1 MKNDTITK
9 RDLDSIVKNLSD
21 SIKTGFEE
29 ARKDRTGI
37 KNALDSGFKTA
48 KQDRQGIRN
57 EMSDMESRLIK
68 KIDESQAELAE
79 MTQNG
84 FNEILEA
91 QQADRK
97 RIDKIIIT
105 DLNNLR
111 QRIETIEQ
119 ALCISK

>member
-68 KIDESQAELAE
+68 KIDESQP
-79 MTQNG
+79 
-84 FNEILEA
+84 
-91 QQADRK
+91 
-97 RIDKIIIT
+97 
-105 DLNNLR
+105 NLP
-111 QRIETIEQ
+111 
-119 ALCISK
+119 K